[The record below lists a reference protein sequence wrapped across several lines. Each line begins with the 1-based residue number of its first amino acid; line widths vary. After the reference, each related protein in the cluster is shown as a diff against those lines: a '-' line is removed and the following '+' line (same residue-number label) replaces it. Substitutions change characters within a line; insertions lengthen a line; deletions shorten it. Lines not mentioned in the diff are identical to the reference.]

1 MSLNTSKTGEEQ
13 VPQARILYLNQHGRN
28 KIKRGVNMGNY
39 DYNLIAN
46 FNVNIGIER
55 FCQQCD

>member
-1 MSLNTSKTGEEQ
+1 MSLNTSKTG
-13 VPQARILYLNQHGRN
+13 
-28 KIKRGVNMGNY
+28 KIKRGVNIGNY